1 MIKKRIVTV
10 VSDGELSILKS
21 GGSYYMTTIPLY
33 RRSAVGVD
41 EEDNYECDREET
53 EHRRS

>member
-1 MIKKRIVTV
+1 VTV
-10 VSDGELSILKS
+10 VFSGELSILKS

-33 RRSAVGVD
+33 RRSVVGVE

-53 EHRRS
+53 ERHES